1 VQQCLRPPKTH
12 LSLEPSF
19 SMPQCDQLTR
29 SKEIEAPPPT
39 LEGNS
44 GRHTKHTGISGR
56 TLPLTSTL
64 AILTHLRIYF
74 TI

>member
-1 VQQCLRPPKTH
+1 
-12 LSLEPSF
+12 
-19 SMPQCDQLTR
+19 MPQCDQLTR